1 MRSFYQN
8 LGTFLLILLCMVP
21 LACGE
26 GPPAEAPAPS
36 AASTPAKETP
46 PPAPAP
52 PQISPQEVVDR
63 LHQGVDVSV
72 HSGAV
77 DWQAVADAG
86 HHYAYL
92 KATEGVDLKDSA
104 FDDHWQRA
112 KEAGLVRGAYHFYVT
127 EDDPEEQAQFFI
139 ENVELRPG
147 DLVPV
152 VDVEVLGHGTEP
164 GLPNRLRRFLE
175 IIEDHYGVKPMI
187 YTSPN
192 FWNRHV
198 ATNFGDYPLWIAE
211 YGVEQP
217 QLPNGWDDWHL
228 WQWEDDPQVPGVEKD
243 ADRSHLNR
251 ERSDLHRLVIPGP
264 AATEEASGPEVE
276 S

>member
-1 MRSFYQN
+1 M
-8 LGTFLLILLCMVP
+8 GTLLLLLLCALP
-21 LACGE
+21 LACGDAPPVE
-26 GPPAEAPAPS
+26 EPAEVSEAAEDSQNAPEA
-36 AASTPAKETP
+36 P
-46 PPAPAP
+46 PPPP
-52 PQISPQEVVDR
+52 PQISLQEIVDR

-77 DWQAVADAG
+77 DWAAVVEAG
-86 HHYAYL
+86 HHYTYL
-92 KATEGVDLKDSA
+92 KATEGVDLKDTA

-112 KEAGLVRGAYHFYVT
+112 KDAGLVRGAYHFYVT

-139 ENVELRPG
+139 ENVELEAG
-147 DLVPV
+147 DLVPA
-152 VDVEVLGHGTEP
+152 VDVEILGHNTEP

-175 IIEDHYGVKPMI
+175 IIEDHYGVKPLI

-192 FWNRHV
+192 FWDRHM
-198 ATNFGDYPLWIAE
+198 ADDFGDYPLWVAE
-211 YGVEQP
+211 YGVDQP
-217 QLPNGWDDWHL
+217 RLPKGWDDWHL

-264 AATEEASGPEVE
+264 AASAEGVRPKAGADGV
-276 S
+276 